1 VGPWFQAT
9 TGNLAALYPFMAEAG
24 LGGRGVLIGQALY
37 GGPFCYDPW
46 ELYRRRVITSPNL
59 LVIGQLGSGKSALVK
74 SYGARQLVFGR
85 RLVYLDPKGET
96 WPLAEA
102 CGTEPIRLEPGGRVR
117 LNPLDRRIAGPY
129 QRSERVRRDQLEVLM
144 ALAGSALRR
153 ELEPVERAALEVA
166 LAAATEAAEAEGR
179 EPTLDRVARA
189 LLHPSPRAVE
199 RLAMDDVGE
208 VREAGRAVGYE
219 LERLCSGDLAGMLDG
234 ESTVRLDLEAPV
246 VCLDLSA
253 VWSSDGLRLV
263 MVCAG
268 AWLQRSL
275 WAGGGR
281 RILVLD
287 EAWRVLS
294 DLATARWLA
303 SSVKLARALGV
314 QVVAVL
320 HRLSDLTAAGAADS
334 EQVQL
339 ARGLLADTDTQ
350 VVYRQSRSEVEGV
363 GELLQLGEAERQ
375 LIPELPVGCA
385 LWRVG
390 RSRFVVR
397 HQLSELEA
405 RVVDTDQRMR

>member
-1 VGPWFQAT
+1 MEACFQAT

-46 ELYRRRVITSPNL
+46 ELYRRRAITSPNL

-85 RLVYLDPKGET
+85 KLVYLDPKGET
-96 WPLAEA
+96 WPLAGA

-117 LNPLDRRIAGPY
+117 LNPLDRRIAGPH
-129 QRSERVRRDQLEVLM
+129 RGSERVRREQLEVLG
-144 ALAGSALRR
+144 ALVGSALRR

-166 LAAATEAAEAEGR
+166 LAAATEAAEARGQ
-179 EPTLDRVARA
+179 EPTLNRVAQA
-189 LLHPSPRAVE
+189 LLHPSPRAAEALVLGVAE
-199 RLAMDDVGE
+199 A
-208 VREAGRAVGYE
+208 REAGRAMGYE
-219 LERLCSGDLAGMLDG
+219 LERLCSGDLAGMFDG
-234 ESTVRLDLEAPV
+234 ESTVALDLEAPLV
-246 VCLDLSA
+246 SLDLSA

-268 AWLQRSL
+268 AWLQRSF

-303 SSVKLARALGV
+303 ATVKLARALGV

-320 HRLSDLTAAGAADS
+320 HRLSDLAAAGAADS

-350 VVYRQSRSEVEGV
+350 VVYRQSRSEVERA
-363 GELLQLGEAERQ
+363 GELLQLGEAERE